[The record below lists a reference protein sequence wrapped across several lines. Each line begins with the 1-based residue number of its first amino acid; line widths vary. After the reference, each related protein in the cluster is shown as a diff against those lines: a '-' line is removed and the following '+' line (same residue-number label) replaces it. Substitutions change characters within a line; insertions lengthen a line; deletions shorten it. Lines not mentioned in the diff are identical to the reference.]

1 MIQAMDSRD
10 ALAKLLYSC
19 LFDWLVE
26 QITFCRETSVWEDPS
41 AFLIFM
47 DPNHLTYEY
56 IQDCIDWAK
65 VDFEDNQACLSLF
78 EKVKYDT
85 TGFLEKTR
93 DLLHSVAIQ
102 LLSSYTCKL
111 PQNFASSMLSLT
123 EKPTVGSLNK
133 SGGADSQKLSVTLKF
148 RG

>member
-78 EKVKYDT
+78 EKDYYPYLLDEET
-85 TGFLEKTR
+85 TFPNTTDMSFANKLKQHLNDNPCFGVEENEAKCSHFIIMLGKHAQCT
-93 DLLHSVAIQ
+93 
-102 LLSSYTCKL
+102 LSGL
-111 PQNFASSMLSLT
+111 F
-123 EKPTVGSLNK
+123 
-133 SGGADSQKLSVTLKF
+133 F
-148 RG
+148 